1 MLTRIKAIVLLSLT
15 LMLITGCGF
24 QLRSGD
30 NLPPELQRLVLSGD
44 DKTQFYRLVS
54 ARLLRAGVVLVEND
68 GDTPV
73 LTISGVG
80 QANTTAS
87 VNPRGDTLEYAM
99 RFGTRFTLDM
109 PDEPRQVFNVAFNRS
124 FLDKSAQALASSRE
138 QQQLREQME
147 HEAAEQI
154 LRQLSR
160 LSF

>member
-1 MLTRIKAIVLLSLT
+1 MFTSFKATVLVLLT
-15 LMLITGCGF
+15 LLLAGCGF
-24 QLRSGD
+24 QLRGGD
-30 NLPPELQRLVLSGD
+30 NLAPELQRLALVGD

-54 ARLLRAGVVLVEND
+54 ARLMRAGAELVEP
-68 GDTPV
+68 GAGVPI
-73 LTISGVG
+73 LSISNLG
-80 QANTTAS
+80 QNNAVAS
-87 VNPRGDTLEYAM
+87 VNARADALEYAT

-109 PDEPRQVFNVAFNRS
+109 PDESRQVFNVTFNRS

-154 LRQLSR
+154 IRQLNR

>member
-15 LMLITGCGF
+15 LALAGCGF
-24 QLRSGD
+24 QLRGGD
-30 NLPPELQRLVLSGD
+30 NLPPQLQRLVLNGD

-68 GDTPV
+68 GDTPI
-73 LTISGVG
+73 LTITGVG
-80 QANTTAS
+80 QGNTTAS
-87 VNPRGDTLEYAM
+87 VKPSGDTLEYAM

-109 PDEPRQVFNVAFNRS
+109 PDEPRQVFNVTFNRS
-124 FLDKSAQALASSRE
+124 FLDKSSQALASSRE

-154 LRQLSR
+154 VRQLSR